1 MTVRDA
7 ITRLGLE
14 ALALPDGDREIKGGY
29 AGDLLSW
36 VMTRLQSDEAWVT
49 IMNNVNVIA
58 VASLSDAACVILS
71 ENAEVEDAVIDR
83 ARERGVNLLRS
94 ERSTYETC
102 VLLGELIHA

>member
-7 ITRLGLE
+7 ITRLDLE
-14 ALALPDGDREIKGGY
+14 ALSLPDGDREIRGGY
-29 AGDLLSW
+29 CGDLLSW

-58 VASLSDAACVILS
+58 VASLSDAACVILT
-71 ENAEVEDAVIDR
+71 ENAEVEEAVIDR

-94 ERSTYETC
+94 DQSSFEIC
-102 VLLGELIHA
+102 AQLGELTHA

>member
-7 ITRLGLE
+7 ITRLDLE
-14 ALALPDGDREIKGGY
+14 VLALPDGEREIRGGY
-29 AGDLLSW
+29 CGDLLSW

-58 VASLSDAACVILS
+58 VASLSDAACVILTES
-71 ENAEVEDAVIDR
+71 AEVEEAVVDR

-94 ERSTYETC
+94 GLSSYEMC
-102 VLLGELIHA
+102 VRLGELIHA

>member
-7 ITRLGLE
+7 ITRLDLE
-14 ALALPDGDREIKGGY
+14 VLALPDGEREIRGGY
-29 AGDLLSW
+29 CGDLLSW

-58 VASLSDAACVILS
+58 VASLSDAACVILT
-71 ENAEVEDAVIDR
+71 ENAEVEEAVVDR

-94 ERSTYETC
+94 GLSSYEMC
-102 VLLGELIHA
+102 VRLGELIHA